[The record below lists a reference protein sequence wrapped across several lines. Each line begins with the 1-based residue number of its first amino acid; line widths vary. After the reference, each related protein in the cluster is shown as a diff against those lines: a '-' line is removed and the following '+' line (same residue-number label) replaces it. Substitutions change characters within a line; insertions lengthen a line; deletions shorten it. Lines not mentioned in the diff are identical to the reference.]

1 MNLKSKGSLHGRVVL
16 KATGEPAGD
25 AAVVIVSAA
34 GPYPDI
40 APVTDSGGAFYLDG
54 LPAGEWVLGAYGA
67 GGEHGE
73 ARVSVPAGSVAN
85 IVIQLA

>member
-1 MNLKSKGSLHGRVVL
+1 VL
-16 KATGEPAGD
+16 LGTGEPAGD

-34 GPYPDI
+34 GPFPDI
-40 APVTDSGGAFYLDG
+40 APVTDSGGEFYLDG
-54 LPAGEWVLGAYGA
+54 LQAGDWVLGAYGP

-73 ARVSVPAGSVAN
+73 AHVSVVAGSMAN